1 MRDTWFTSNFARQS
15 HWKDV
20 YEQRVDIEN
29 SGEESSDSGD
39 NGFEATILTSKGTFE
54 PHNSCFGG
62 KKWKDNQHYE
72 TDNLQ
77 PKDFQEIFE
86 EQCEEENFGCDAT
99 QLQIWEYL
107 KKKQ

>member
-1 MRDTWFTSNFARQS
+1 MSNFARQS

-20 YEQRVDIEN
+20 YEQKVDIKN
-29 SGEESSDSGD
+29 SEEKLSDSGD
-39 NGFEATILTSKGTFE
+39 NGFEATILASKGAFG

-62 KKWKDNQHYE
+62 NKWRNNWHYE

-77 PKDFQEIFE
+77 PKDSQEISE
-86 EQCEEENFGCDAT
+86 EQCEEENFACDAT

-107 KKKQ
+107 RKKQ